1 MAGRLRTQLKLL
13 FDLSWAVHEL
23 SERVS
28 DAAPSGVFSFENTL
42 KRIRDEPL
50 DEKTELW
57 HDAQDGINECDEA
70 LARLHELLDERI
82 RKLPTYRP
90 PVLPPSETPPQPA
103 ALPGLYPPTA
113 QA

>member
-1 MAGRLRTQLKLL
+1 LAC
-13 FDLSWAVHEL
+13 
-23 SERVS
+23 
-28 DAAPSGVFSFENTL
+28 FENTL

-90 PVLPPSETPPQPA
+90 PPATAAASSATALPLPAGVDGDSEGDEAEDARTTTNHPA
-103 ALPGLYPPTA
+103 AG
-113 QA
+113 